1 MSDPLPAVDAP
12 GGAYR
17 ERAIVPARTALL
29 SIDMQNAEFSS
40 ERLAG
45 ARAGDPAEVRHAA
58 FLERLGTVV
67 IPNQRRLQAAAR
79 EAGMEVIYTVIESL
93 TRDGRDRS
101 LDHKISR
108 LHFPKGSWEAKVI
121 PDVAPLGDEIMIPK
135 TASGI
140 FNATNVEYV
149 LRNLGVEFLVVYGIM
164 TDQCVETTV
173 RDAADRGFLV
183 TQIEDACA
191 AETEAGHRR
200 SIEAM
205 DGHYCRM
212 RSTDEMIAE
221 IETLGALQPGG
232 TAKSPVTSV
241 G

>member
-1 MSDPLPAVDAP
+1 MFDKLPAVDAP
-12 GGAYR
+12 KGLYR
-17 ERAIVPARTALL
+17 ERQIEPARTALL
-29 SIDMQNAEFSS
+29 SIDMQNAEFSP
-40 ERLAG
+40 ERLAR
-45 ARAGDPAEVRHAA
+45 ARAGDAAEARHRE
-58 FLERLGTVV
+58 FLERLATTVL
-67 IPNQRRLQAAAR
+67 PNQKRLQAAAR
-79 EAGMEVIYTVIESL
+79 AAGIEVIYTVIESL

-121 PDVAPLGDEIMIPK
+121 ADVAPLDDEIMIPK

-140 FNATNVEYV
+140 FNATNIEFV
-149 LRNLGVEFLVVYGIM
+149 LRNLGVEFLVIYGVM

-212 RSTDEMIAE
+212 RSAEQMVAE
-221 IETLGALQPGG
+221 IEALAAAPRAVSSAS
-232 TAKSPVTSV
+232 T
-241 G
+241 

>member
-1 MSDPLPAVDAP
+1 MFDKLPAVDAP
-12 GGAYR
+12 KGLYR
-17 ERAIVPARTALL
+17 ERQIEPARTALL
-29 SIDMQNAEFSS
+29 SIDMQNAEFSP
-40 ERLAG
+40 ERLAR
-45 ARAGDPAEVRHAA
+45 ARAGDAAEARHRV
-58 FLERLGTVV
+58 FLERLATTVL
-67 IPNQRRLQAAAR
+67 PNQKRLQAAAR
-79 EAGMEVIYTVIESL
+79 AAGVEVIFTVIESL

-121 PDVAPLGDEIMIPK
+121 ADVAPLDDEIMIPK

-140 FNATNVEYV
+140 FNATNIEYV
-149 LRNLGVEFLVVYGIM
+149 LRNLGVEFLVVYGVM

-212 RSTDEMIAE
+212 RSTEQMVAE
-221 IETLGALQPGG
+221 IEALAAAPRAVSSAS
-232 TAKSPVTSV
+232 T
-241 G
+241 

>member
-1 MSDPLPAVDAP
+1 MFDKLPAIDAP
-12 GGAYR
+12 KGLYR
-17 ERAIVPARTALL
+17 ERQIDVARTALL
-29 SIDMQNAEFSS
+29 SIDMQNAEFSP
-40 ERLAG
+40 ERLAR
-45 ARAGDPAEVRHAA
+45 ARVGDAAEARHRV
-58 FLERLGTVV
+58 FLERLATTVLA
-67 IPNQRRLQAAAR
+67 NQKRLQAAAR
-79 EAGMEVIYTVIESL
+79 AAGIEVIYTVIESL

-121 PDVAPLGDEIMIPK
+121 ADVAPLDDEIMIPK

-140 FNATNVEYV
+140 FNATNIEYV
-149 LRNLGVEFLVVYGIM
+149 LRNLGVEFLVVYGVM

-191 AETEAGHRR
+191 AETEVGHRR

-212 RSTDEMIAE
+212 RSTEQMVAE
-221 IETLGALQPGG
+221 IEALAAAPR
-232 TAKSPVTSV
+232 AVSSV
-241 G
+241 ST

>member
-1 MSDPLPAVDAP
+1 MFDKLPAIDAP
-12 GGAYR
+12 KGLYR
-17 ERAIVPARTALL
+17 ERQIDVARTALL
-29 SIDMQNAEFSS
+29 SIDMQNAEFSP
-40 ERLAG
+40 ERLAR
-45 ARAGDPAEVRHAA
+45 ARAGDAAEARHRV
-58 FLERLGTVV
+58 FLERLAATVLA
-67 IPNQRRLQAAAR
+67 NQKRLQAAAR
-79 EAGMEVIYTVIESL
+79 AAGIEVIYTVIESL

-121 PDVAPLGDEIMIPK
+121 ADVAPLDDEIMIPK

-140 FNATNVEYV
+140 FNATNIEYV
-149 LRNLGVEFLVVYGIM
+149 LRNLGVEFLVVYGVM

-191 AETEAGHRR
+191 AETEVGHRR

-212 RSTDEMIAE
+212 RSTEQMVAE
-221 IETLGALQPGG
+221 IEALAAAPRAVSSAS
-232 TAKSPVTSV
+232 T
-241 G
+241 

>member
-1 MSDPLPAVDAP
+1 MFDKLPAIDAP
-12 GGAYR
+12 KGLYR
-17 ERAIVPARTALL
+17 ERQIEPARTALL
-29 SIDMQNAEFSS
+29 SIDMQNAEFSP
-40 ERLAG
+40 ERLAR
-45 ARAGDPAEVRHAA
+45 ARAGDAAEARHRV
-58 FLERLGTVV
+58 FLERLATTVL
-67 IPNQRRLQAAAR
+67 PNQKRLQAAAR
-79 EAGMEVIYTVIESL
+79 AAGIEVIYTVIESL

-121 PDVAPLGDEIMIPK
+121 ADVAPLDNEIMIPK

-140 FNATNVEYV
+140 FNATNIEYV
-149 LRNLGVEFLVVYGIM
+149 LRNLGVEFLVVYGVM

-212 RSTDEMIAE
+212 RSTEQMVAE
-221 IETLGALQPGG
+221 IEALAAAPR
-232 TAKSPVTSV
+232 AVSSV
-241 G
+241 SI

>member
-1 MSDPLPAVDAP
+1 MPDQLPPVDAP

-29 SIDMQNAEFSS
+29 SIDMQNAEFST
-40 ERLAG
+40 ERLAR
-45 ARAGDPAEVRHAA
+45 ARTGDPAEARHAA
-58 FLERLGTVV
+58 FLERLAMVV

-79 EAGMEVIYTVIESL
+79 EAGIEVIFTVIEGL

-108 LHFPKGSWEAKVI
+108 LHFPKGSWEAQVI
-121 PDVAPLGDEIMIPK
+121 PDVAPEGDEIVIPK

-140 FNATNVEYV
+140 FNATNIEYV
-149 LRNLGVEFLVVYGIM
+149 LRNLGVEFLVVYGVV
-164 TDQCVETTV
+164 TEQCVESGV

-191 AETEAGHRR
+191 AEDPARHAR

-205 DGHYCRM
+205 DGHYARV
-212 RSTDEMIAE
+212 RSTDAMIAE
-221 IETLGALQPGG
+221 IRTLAGRPRQSG
-232 TAKSPVTSV
+232 TA
-241 G
+241 

>member
-1 MSDPLPAVDAP
+1 MSDRLPEIDAP
-12 GGAYR
+12 QGAYR
-17 ERAIVPARTALL
+17 ERPIDPRRTALL
-29 SIDMQNAEFSS
+29 SIDMQNAEFSP
-40 ERLAG
+40 ERLAR
-45 ARAGDPAEVRHAA
+45 ARAGDEAEARYKVL
-58 FLERLGTVV
+58 LERIATTVL
-67 IPNQRRLQAAAR
+67 PNQQRLQAAAR
-79 EAGMEVIYTVIESL
+79 AAGIEVVYTVIESL

-108 LHFPKGSWEAKVI
+108 LHFPRGSWEAKVI
-121 PDVAPLGDEIMIPK
+121 ADVAPVGDEILIPK

-140 FNATNVEYV
+140 FNATNIEYV
-149 LRNLGVEFLVVYGIM
+149 LRNLGVEFLVIYGIM

-191 AETEAGHRR
+191 AETDAGHRR

-221 IETLGALQPGG
+221 IEALGAASPAVGMAVQP
-232 TAKSPVTSV
+232 
-241 G
+241 